1 MKKCL
6 LFFLTIFIQAC
17 LVGEVHADVSFVDGE
32 HITPQVGITQPIAF
46 PSLPA
51 PPCIPKYT
59 AAFNVSNFVQCLD
72 DNIFSF
78 QSTSTGSGAVSYQ
91 WNFGDG
97 QPFSTEA
104 SPSHQ
109 YSGAKDYTVTL
120 TVKDDVGCAS
130 AISRTITVNENPA
143 TPVITFPRG
152 GEVFCEGDSV
162 VFKAALGF
170 TSDPSISHRWAVGS
184 TIFGVGNSYTARSSG
199 TYVLI
204 AENLHGCRDSSL
216 GVVVTVNSN
225 PAKPSLA
232 VASGDELEFCQGD
245 SALLEV
251 GSPTPGSK
259 YSWYLSSA
267 NVSDLILGATSSDYK
282 VKAPNNMV
290 GLPITRS
297 YVVRVEND
305 KKCSSPFS
313 DPITTIVKPTPIIS
327 LATLNGSLSFCE
339 GDSIILKATSRYGEN
354 SYQWL
359 NDISPCASG
368 PDSLFISKSSGAF
381 SVIATNSF
389 MCSVTSNSLQI
400 VSFRLPD
407 VPLVYSDD
415 DLPEVLID
423 GTINIC
429 PETTVKLK
437 TALFPSADYQ
447 WYKDGQLLNNGGS
460 NFLVVSSI
468 GKYKVNISVNSCTST
483 SNEKIVGLLPSPN
496 GTLLAPSSNI
506 ICNGSEQTLNASGAA
521 GYQWLLNEVP
531 ILGATESSYSTP
543 SQGVYTVEFS
553 TDKGCKKMSSNYVNL
568 SLVRKPVAKFSND
581 LFCINA
587 TSKFTNHSITA
598 NSGSVEYH
606 WQFENGMT
614 DNSMHTSHTFPVS
627 GQYMV
632 LLKVTP
638 VACPQLADSA
648 RVNITLESAES
659 GMSYTPISSMVGHSV
674 SLVARPLGDFYEW
687 SPAPGFNSP
696 YIRIPILTT
705 PEREQLYTVKITSKS
720 GCQVVDSQ
728 LVRIFDEQ
736 DILVAGGFTPNRD
749 GRNDKVY
756 PILIGIASF
765 QHIKIFN
772 RWGNLVFQTSSTDPE
787 QGWDGTYQGQP
798 QPADTY
804 TWVVRG
810 VGDNGREIRKSGSVI
825 LIR

>member
-1 MKKCL
+1 MG
-6 LFFLTIFIQAC
+6 Q
-17 LVGEVHADVSFVDGE
+17 VHADATFHDGE
-32 HITPQVGITQPIAF
+32 PIAPQLEIAQSIPF
-46 PSLPA
+46 SSPPA
-51 PPCIPKYT
+51 PPCIPKYN
-59 AAFNVSNFVQCLD
+59 AAFNVLNPVQCLD
-72 DNIFSF
+72 DNVFSF
-78 QSTSTGSGAVSYQ
+78 ENITGIGAVTYQ

-97 QPFSTEA
+97 QPFSA
-104 SPSHQ
+104 VLSPSHQ
-109 YSGAKDYTVTL
+109 YSGAKVYTVTL
-120 TVKDDVGCAS
+120 TVKDDLGCTDAFS
-130 AISRTITVNENPA
+130 STITVYENPA
-143 TPVITFPRG
+143 TPVITFPSG
-152 GEVFCEGDSV
+152 GNVFCDGGSV
-162 VFKAALGF
+162 ILNAALGG
-170 TSDPSISHRWAVGS
+170 TPNPTIVHTWALGS
-184 TIFGVGNSYTARSSG
+184 NVITEGNSCTAKTSG

-204 AENLHGCRDSSL
+204 AENSHGCRDSSL
-216 GVVVTVNSN
+216 GVVVTVNAN

-251 GSPTPGSK
+251 SSPAPGSK

-267 NVSDLILGATSSDYK
+267 NAPDLILGATSSDYK

-290 GLPITRS
+290 GMPITRS
-297 YVVRVEND
+297 YIVRVEND
-305 KKCSSPFS
+305 KKCLSPFS
-313 DPITTIVKPTPIIS
+313 DPIATVVKPTPIVS
-327 LATLNGSLSFCE
+327 LATKNGLLTFCE
-339 GDSIILKATSRYGEN
+339 GESIILKVTSRYGEN
-354 SYQWL
+354 FYQWL
-359 NDISPCASG
+359 NDINPCASG
-368 PDSLFISKSSGAF
+368 LDSLFTSTSSGTF
-381 SVIATNSF
+381 SVNATNSF
-389 MCSVTSNSLQI
+389 MCSVKSNSLQI
-400 VSFRLPD
+400 VSFSLPA

-415 DLPEVLID
+415 DIPEVLID
-423 GTINIC
+423 GAINIC
-429 PETTVKLK
+429 PETSVKLK
-437 TALFPSADYQ
+437 TALFPSAVYQ
-447 WYKDGQLLNNGGS
+447 WYKDGEPLNNGGL
-460 NFLVVSSI
+460 NFLVASTI

-483 SNEKIVGLLPSPN
+483 SNEKVVGLLPSPN

-543 SQGVYTVEFS
+543 TQGVYTVEFS

-568 SLVRKPVAKFSND
+568 SLVRKPGAKFTND

-587 TSKFTNHSITA
+587 TSKFTNHSITS
-598 NSGSVEYH
+598 NSGTVEYH
-606 WQFENGMT
+606 WKFENGMT
-614 DNSMHTSHTFPVS
+614 DNSMHTTHTFPVS

-648 RVNITLESAES
+648 RVSITVESAEA
-659 GMSYTPISSMVGHSV
+659 GMTYTPISSMVGHSL